1 MENKQVEAEE
11 LDEVL
16 SIAQRQKRSQIIRAN
31 KNKLKIARRVARGKH
46 APQKII
52 KKRAYALAR
61 KIIRRKFAGK
71 RGADYANLSVSEKMV
86 IDKAIESKTKLIKK
100 LALRLIPRI
109 QNMESKRLQSFMAG
123 KKLENLGK
131 KEMAE
136 SLNEKFAE
144 IIGKKKEE
152 KDKEKSV
159 KVSSSPNI
167 KFYRKFSEEKELET
181 PTFLALK
188 KKSDS
193 SNIDIDI
200 LGEVYNRGCDCWK
213 ESYNYSMEQYAFA
226 RVNSFINMGKTY
238 FKEDA
243 DLHEA
248 QLARVGSPGAS
259 SRRWID
265 HVTKKRTELSQS
277 RRKNA
282 KKLEVVESSSRA
294 ESPAFKDAQKNLA
307 DLKAGKVKREYKPRE
322 QSLDQRI
329 KSQNKAWAKEDHATA
344 EHHRK
349 AHNDLKKEHGES
361 FKMEDDLDAGNHK
374 KWGFS
379 DEEARGAHEE
389 IGYHN
394 DKVRQKLQHHHN
406 KFHKAVSGYEELSG
420 KQYRGKLH
428 EAVDPDYEKKLQA
441 HVELSKKLIDKYGGI
456 HQRTPK
462 GNGFVHAAAF
472 GKPDHVVLRN
482 NHEDDRI
489 VHIKHLKTEQDYMKK
504 ESMDEA
510 WTEKDRFGKD
520 VVNVKNPYGKGFS
533 QQGVHIV
540 NGKEVPSCVKNTNEE
555 AEIDESNNT
564 PHVRPHFG
572 DVNNTEAQTGWK
584 ASNKHGKVKL
594 FGMKFKDSAN
604 RHAGI
609 NESSSKFGAAW
620 DPYTPDGPAYPKAA
634 YSKTTGKLNKKSAA
648 FKQHVKDHYPKH
660 LHKQY
665 GINEESIVEG
675 DPNPAHREVGTDSA
689 TKIFANDTPGQCKHT
704 KCGTPD
710 CCGECKSVKEGSIEG
725 IPVVHTNSSDTKR
738 VKVKSASGKMVW
750 RNVRS
755 SRDIIK

>member
-71 RGADYANLSVSEKMV
+71 RDADYANLSVSEKMV

-159 KVSSSPNI
+159 KGSSSPNI

-193 SNIDIDI
+193 NNIDIDI

-226 RVNSFINMGKTY
+226 RVNSFINKGKTY

-243 DLHEA
+243 DLHEV

-282 KKLEVVESSSRA
+282 KKLEVVE
-294 ESPAFKDAQKNLA
+294 
-307 DLKAGKVKREYKPRE
+307 
-322 QSLDQRI
+322 
-329 KSQNKAWAKEDHATA
+329 
-344 EHHRK
+344 
-349 AHNDLKKEHGES
+349 
-361 FKMEDDLDAGNHK
+361 
-374 KWGFS
+374 
-379 DEEARGAHEE
+379 
-389 IGYHN
+389 
-394 DKVRQKLQHHHN
+394 
-406 KFHKAVSGYEELSG
+406 
-420 KQYRGKLH
+420 
-428 EAVDPDYEKKLQA
+428 AVDPDYEKKLQA
-441 HVELSKKLIDKYGGI
+441 HLELSKKIIDKYGGI

-520 VVNVKNPYGKGFS
+520 VVNVKNPCGKGFS

-540 NGKEVPSCVKNTNEE
+540 NGKEVPSCVKNTNESWMMSHQGAGGE
-555 AEIDESNNT
+555 PEKRYDKWGKDGVDKWKSAVSTTHGKHVKFEKKDYKDHSKTHAHVGETEVGRYSHYNDSSSMLRKKINESNNT
-564 PHVRPHFG
+564 PHVRPHYG
-572 DVNNTEAQTGWK
+572 DTNKPEAQTGWK

-594 FGMKFKDSAN
+594 FGMKFQDSAN
-604 RHAGI
+604 RHAGL
-609 NESSSKFGAAW
+609 NENWSKGSSTSYDSDRKKAVQLHAALKKSVSSMKGMDRDSVEYHTAAENHAKMDAKYIKHSYHAGQYGSMQDAKKDHSKSMSDA
-620 DPYTPDGPAYPKAA
+620 KRHREH
-634 YSKTTGKLNKKSAA
+634 LNKLS
-648 FKQHVKDHYPKH
+648 
-660 LHKQY
+660 
-665 GINEESIVEG
+665 EESIVEG

-689 TKIFANDTPGQCKHT
+689 TKIFANDTPGQGKHT

-710 CCGECKSVKEGSIEG
+710 CCGECNSVKEGKIEG
-725 IPVVHTNSSDTKR
+725 IPVVHTNSVDRRR
-738 VKVKSASGKMVW
+738 VKVQTPSGKVVW
-750 RNVRS
+750 RNIRS